1 VERLVPRFSRR
12 GAVTRPTSTS
22 RRPDARL
29 ARLLDV
35 LFLAG
40 SQTGWTAS
48 RLAKRFGVSR
58 RRLFEDLHFLNVCGF
73 RIVSDRAGYR
83 LLRGGAQLPCTLSAE
98 EVLSL
103 LRPAGGM
110 EDVKRSAQA
119 KLAGCLPPPLRDLF
133 RSDGRVIAAVQSPPV
148 PERLWAAIDRA
159 LAENRRL
166 RMNYRG
172 LGDWR
177 IRARVVEPHAL
188 FMRGTG
194 WYLAAWCVEEKAFR
208 LFRLDRIASAA
219 AMAERF
225 EPRRDFDVHQYL
237 DRTVGVWSGS
247 VLAAKIEVLPSHV
260 EAVRSE
266 ALARGLPFRTNGH
279 AAVLEIPH
287 GHPDE
292 TAWWLAQFGEGV
304 RVMEPV
310 SLRERLAAL
319 GRRIVKLNVAPAAD
333 RPDRKCNAA
342 LPPSPRRVSA
352 GPDGLHGIDRDVD
365 RGITRGRDLQFRPEC
380 SSVEQNE
387 VDRPEGMKS
396 LCQGLHSVS
405 ARKPEPDRR

>member
-1 VERLVPRFSRR
+1 MGQRTNQIGRR
-12 GAVTRPTSTS
+12 DDVTPPTSPS

-35 LFLAG
+35 LFLAR

-83 LLRGGAQLPCTLSAE
+83 LLRGGTQLPCTLSAE

-110 EDVKRSAQA
+110 EDVKRSAQS
-119 KLAGCLPPPLRDLF
+119 KLAGCLPPPLRELF
-133 RSDGRVIAAVQSPPV
+133 RCGGRVVDAVQSPPV

-208 LFRLDRIASAA
+208 LFRLDRIASSATTA
-219 AMAERF
+219 DRF
-225 EPRRDFDVHQYL
+225 EPRRDFDVKRYL
-237 DRTVGVWSGS
+237 DHTVGVWSGS
-247 VLAAKIEVLPSHV
+247 ALSAKVEVLATHV

-266 ALARGLPFRTNGH
+266 ALARGLPFRRNGH
-279 AAVLEIPH
+279 NGILEIPY

-304 RVMEPV
+304 RVLEPAT
-310 SLRERLAAL
+310 LRNRLAAL
-319 GRRIVKLNVAPAAD
+319 GRRIVELNVVPASG
-333 RPDRKCNAA
+333 RP
-342 LPPSPRRVSA
+342 
-352 GPDGLHGIDRDVD
+352 
-365 RGITRGRDLQFRPEC
+365 
-380 SSVEQNE
+380 SS
-387 VDRPEGMKS
+387 KT
-396 LCQGLHSVS
+396 
-405 ARKPEPDRR
+405 